1 MRLRRAVL
9 AQLGLQGLEKMVLMV
24 VARTFMV
31 VAATFALSL
40 GSHSTA
46 AEQPDA
52 QHEPFPKLQ
61 ERSTKAVNWSDVAS
75 ELKEGAVAVDIDG
88 TDVVSVSMT
97 KETKT
102 AGRGLLKLEWDQ
114 REVANLKL
122 LQVGQELYLVLSLNG
137 STSLKAPA
145 GGWHVDNEEV
155 PDFYRGPDVGGVV
168 RGALKP

>member
-1 MRLRRAVL
+1 
-9 AQLGLQGLEKMVLMV
+9 
-24 VARTFMV
+24 
-31 VAATFALSL
+31 
-40 GSHSTA
+40 
-46 AEQPDA
+46 
-52 QHEPFPKLQ
+52 
-61 ERSTKAVNWSDVAS
+61 
-75 ELKEGAVAVDIDG
+75 
-88 TDVVSVSMT
+88 MT

-102 AGRGLLKLEWDQ
+102 AGRGLLRLEWDQ

-122 LQVGQELYLVLSLNG
+122 LQVAQELYLVLSLNG